1 MAEATSRLEVRI
13 PSELHAML
21 KRAASLQGIS
31 VTDFVISAVRAE
43 AERAIERHAVMQLSL
58 RDHLALAKALT
69 DEDSTPTEA
78 MRIVKRH
85 HEEMISQDG

>member
-1 MAEATSRLEVRI
+1 MAEATSRLEARI

-21 KRAASLQGIS
+21 KRAASVQGIS

-58 RDHLALAKALT
+58 RDQLALAKALT
-69 DEDSTPTEA
+69 DEDTPTEA
-78 MRIVKRH
+78 MRKVKRH
-85 HEEMISQDG
+85 HEELISHV